1 MTRLSKKKLLEL
13 IEKNPALR
21 ISPEELEKIKNMP
34 AESKYKNTFTSVDGI
49 KFHSQ
54 AEAKRYGELKILKQ
68 SGEIMDF
75 KRQVPYKLGGK
86 VNYVIDFEIKHND
99 GRVEVEEVKGF
110 WTAAAKIKVRLFRER
125 YTEIKLTVIGADD
138 IA

>member
-1 MTRLSKKKLLEL
+1 MTRLTKKKLFEL
-13 IEKNPALR
+13 IDKNPALR
-21 ISPEELEKIKNMP
+21 IRPEELKKIKQMP
-34 AESKYKNTFTSVDGI
+34 DESKYHNTFTEVDGI

-54 AEAKRYGELKILKQ
+54 AEAKRYCELKILKQ
-68 SGEIMDF
+68 SGEIKDF
-75 KRQVPYKLGGK
+75 RRQVPYKLGGK

-99 GRVEVEEVKGF
+99 GRIEVEEVKGF

-125 YTEIKLTVIGADD
+125 YPEIKLTVIGADD